1 MHTAG
6 STARILTLSAVLALT
21 ACASESSH
29 SSAKASPP
37 PAASASS
44 AGAHAQI
51 SEQHSARVGVVAVDK
66 AQRLV
71 TLRGEDGRI
80 FQVKAGDEVRN
91 FDQIAVGDELRVT
104 YLVALSATL
113 LPPGEAHTAPEASVM
128 AARAAPGDKPAASV
142 GAAVSVRVQVES
154 IDAANDIVV
163 CKLSSGEL
171 VAHKVATDEGRAFV
185 KRLKPGDL
193 VQLDYAEALA
203 LSVEKVSPAKG

>member
-6 STARILTLSAVLALT
+6 PTVRILTLSAVLALT

-29 SSAKASPP
+29 SSAKAAP
-37 PAASASS
+37 PAAAPATS

-91 FDQIAVGDELRVT
+91 FDQIKA
-104 YLVALSATL
+104 
-113 LPPGEAHTAPEASVM
+113 
-128 AARAAPGDKPAASV
+128 GDKV
-142 GAAVSVRVQVES
+142 
-154 IDAANDIVV
+154 
-163 CKLSSGEL
+163 
-171 VAHKVATDEGRAFV
+171 KV
-185 KRLKPGDL
+185 K
-193 VQLDYAEALA
+193 YMEALA
-203 LSVEKVSPAKG
+203 VELKKDGKAVVGRTESSGMTSAAKGEKPGAVAMREVVAVADVVNVDAAKQLVQVKNKDGKIIDLNVKDPEQLKLIKKGDQVQATYTEAVAISVEPMAAAKK